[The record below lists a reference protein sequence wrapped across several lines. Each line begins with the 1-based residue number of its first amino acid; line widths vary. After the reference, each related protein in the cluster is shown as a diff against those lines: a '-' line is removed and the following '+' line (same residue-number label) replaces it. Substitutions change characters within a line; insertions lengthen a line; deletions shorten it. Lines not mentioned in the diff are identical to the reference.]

1 VLPIAVAILVALF
14 LIQSR
19 GTARVGLL
27 FGPVVLV
34 YFATLAT
41 LGVVNIAVH
50 PEILGILNPTG
61 RSRSSTTI
69 RGSRSWRW
77 ARCSSR

>member
-1 VLPIAVAILVALF
+1 VAILVALF

-41 LGVVNIAVH
+41 LGVVNIALH
-50 PEILGILNPTG
+50 PEILGILNPYWAFAFFHYDP
-61 RSRSSTTI
+61 
-69 RGSRSWRW
+69 GSRSWRW